1 MPMDLV
7 KMRSSTFIS
16 KVIEPRK
23 AQLQTIAWTDDQINA
38 IENYHRELLRAYHR
52 ENNISLIVDQHDHT
66 TSFNEAW
73 DSLDGAR
80 FDQLRRFCTVLA
92 TIFPNSTSVES
103 DFSILKWE
111 LDDFRKSLLDLSLE
125 GIFQAKRFELLDSI
139 GCILTPILGLSQ

>member
-1 MPMDLV
+1 MDLV

-23 AQLQTIAWTDDQINA
+23 AQLQTTAWTDEQINA
-38 IENYHRELLRAYHR
+38 IENDHRKLLTVYRK
-52 ENNISLIVDQHDHT
+52 ENDISSIVDQHDHT
-66 TSFNEAW
+66 MSFNVAW

-80 FDQLRRFCTVLA
+80 FDQLHRFYAELA
-92 TIFPNSTSVES
+92 TVFPNSTLVES

-111 LDDFRKSLLDLSLE
+111 LDKFRKCLLDLSLE
-125 GIFQAKRFELLDSI
+125 GIFQAIQFELLDNI